1 LVFVLLATLV
11 LGGGLGVYLSVSSSE
26 ETGTDSSEQV
36 AASGVQEEEQQQQ
49 QPPEEEAANKENK
62 RVAPIPNDP
71 TLYLTVPRL
80 GIYGHTVR
88 NERSEAAM
96 DLGAIKLPD
105 TSFPWQKGDTNT
117 YIACHRL
124 GWPGTESYNQ
134 CLNLPFMRKGD
145 EVALTDANGAVY
157 RYRVSEM
164 LIVGPN
170 DGWVT
175 KAVPGRQ
182 VVSLQTCI
190 EAPGDFSTLG
200 PNWAAR
206 FIARADRIG

>member
-1 LVFVLLATLV
+1 VLLAALV
-11 LGGGLGVYLSVSSSE
+11 LGGLGAYLSVSSPEE
-26 ETGTDSSEQV
+26 ETGTYSSEQV
-36 AASGVQEEEQQQQ
+36 VASVVEEEQQQQ
-49 QPPEEEAANKENK
+49 QPPEEEVVKKEDK
-62 RVAPIPNDP
+62 RTAPIPNDP
-71 TLYLTVPRL
+71 TLYLTIPRL

-88 NERSEAAM
+88 NDRSEAAM

-105 TSFPWQKGDTNT
+105 TSIPWQKGDTNT

-145 EVALTDANGAVY
+145 EVTLTDANGAVY

-164 LIVGPN
+164 LIDGPN
-170 DGWVT
+170 NGWVT

-182 VVSLQTCI
+182 VVSLHTCI
-190 EAPGDFSTLG
+190 EASGDFSTFGAQLG
-200 PNWAAR
+200 GPFYR
-206 FIARADRIG
+206 SRRLDRLERV

>member
-1 LVFVLLATLV
+1 MLLAALV
-11 LGGGLGVYLSVSSSE
+11 LGGLGAYLSVSSSE
-26 ETGTDSSEQV
+26 EETGTNSSEQV
-36 AASGVQEEEQQQQ
+36 VASVVEDE
-49 QPPEEEAANKENK
+49 QPPEEEVAKKEDK
-62 RVAPIPNDP
+62 RTAPVPNDP

-88 NERSEAAM
+88 NNRSEAAM

-105 TSFPWQKGDTNT
+105 TSFPWQKGDINT

-145 EVALTDANGAVY
+145 EVTLTDANGAVY
-157 RYRVSEM
+157 PYRVSEM

-175 KAVPGRQ
+175 KAVP
-182 VVSLQTCI
+182 
-190 EAPGDFSTLG
+190 
-200 PNWAAR
+200 
-206 FIARADRIG
+206 